1 MEILVK
7 KYPSENGGEEFG
19 SFVKGLFNLLTVNHN
34 IVLHHRKA
42 PINVTTKPPI
52 FKKKYY

>member
-1 MEILVK
+1 MK